1 AVIVRSL
8 LNICSTFK
16 SRFHLIKQ
24 LIIKDITNITEKI
37 SAEYTYDVLTNF
49 LEYSIL
55 FTAKDSVNLF
65 FNPFPIPI
73 SNKLNHE
80 TTDVKANHT
89 PYIFSSR
96 QLNRMGTYNKD
107 IINDSPFNTKV

>member
-1 AVIVRSL
+1 SINLTQNAIITRKAVIVRSL

-80 TTDVKANHT
+80 T
-89 PYIFSSR
+89 SSPR
-96 QLNRMGTYNKD
+96 GWKD
-107 IINDSPFNTKV
+107 QRWS